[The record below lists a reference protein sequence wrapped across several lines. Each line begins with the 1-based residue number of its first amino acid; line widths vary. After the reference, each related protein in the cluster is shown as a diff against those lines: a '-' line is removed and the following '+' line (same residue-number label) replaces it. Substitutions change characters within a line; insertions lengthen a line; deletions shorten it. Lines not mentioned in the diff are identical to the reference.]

1 MGVFGQ
7 AANPFRG
14 APEERLGQENSFLGV
29 GPQGAGP
36 PPKKKRFP
44 KSKNPLLMISTCN
57 KIGVTPVG
65 LI

>member
-36 PPKKKRFP
+36 PPKKKISQIQ
-44 KSKNPLLMISTCN
+44 KSIILQCS